1 MLYTRFS
8 TIILSFF
15 VLLIISC
22 SGEKDL
28 VQLSSF
34 THKDPKIDFADSW
47 VQLRKSNTEPI
58 IRVYS
63 EAKSQKSADELSAI
77 FIGEIK
83 NFS

>member
-1 MLYTRFS
+1 MSKEKVDLNHDLDVDS
-8 TIILSFF
+8 IIDKIRKKYSHEK
-15 VLLIISC
+15 IS
-22 SGEKDL
+22 SVDGL
-28 VQLSSF
+28 
-34 THKDPKIDFADSW
+34 KIDFTDSW